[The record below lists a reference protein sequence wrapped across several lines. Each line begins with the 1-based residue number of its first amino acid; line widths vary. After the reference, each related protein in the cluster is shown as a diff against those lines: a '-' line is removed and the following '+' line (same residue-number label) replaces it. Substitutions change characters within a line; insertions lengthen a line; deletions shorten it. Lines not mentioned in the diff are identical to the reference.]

1 MSHIY
6 LEMVNFAAVKIVL
19 TILGLLSLVLG
30 VVGIFLPLLPTTP
43 LLLLS
48 AWCFIRSSTKLYD
61 WLLNHPYLGKYIRNF
76 REHRAIPLRVKV
88 LSVAMVWLTIGY
100 CIFVVVS
107 EHLWAQ
113 LLMFALAAAV
123 TWRILSYATLK
134 EE

>member
-1 MSHIY
+1 M
-6 LEMVNFAAVKIVL
+6 KIVL

>member
-100 CIFVVVS
+100 CILVVVS

-123 TWRILSYATLK
+123 TWRILSYATLN

>member
-1 MSHIY
+1 
-6 LEMVNFAAVKIVL
+6 MVNFAAVKIVL

-113 LLMFALAAAV
+113 LLMFVLAAAV

>member
-1 MSHIY
+1 
-6 LEMVNFAAVKIVL
+6 MVNFAAVKIVL

-76 REHRAIPLRVKV
+76 REHRAIPLRVKA

>member
-1 MSHIY
+1 
-6 LEMVNFAAVKIVL
+6 
-19 TILGLLSLVLG
+19 LLSLVLG

-61 WLLNHPYLGKYIRNF
+61 WLLSHPYLGKYIRNF
-76 REHRAIPLRVKV
+76 REHRAIPLRVKI
-88 LSVAMVWLTIGY
+88 LSVTMVWLTIGY
-100 CIFVVVS
+100 CIVAIVS
-107 EHLWAQ
+107 EYLWAQ
-113 LLMFALAAAV
+113 LLMFVLAVAV

>member
-1 MSHIY
+1 
-6 LEMVNFAAVKIVL
+6 LVNFAAVKIVL

-61 WLLNHPYLGKYIRNF
+61 WLLSHPYLGKYIRNF
-76 REHRAIPLRVKV
+76 REHRAIPLRVKF
-88 LSVAMVWLTIGY
+88 LSVTMVWLTIGY
-100 CIFVVVS
+100 CIVAIVS
-107 EHLWAQ
+107 EYLWAQ
-113 LLMFALAAAV
+113 LLMFVLAVAV

>member
-1 MSHIY
+1 
-6 LEMVNFAAVKIVL
+6 LVNFAAVKIVL

-61 WLLNHPYLGKYIRNF
+61 WLLSHPYLGKYIRNF
-76 REHRAIPLRVKV
+76 REHRAIPLRVKI
-88 LSVAMVWLTIGY
+88 LSVTMVWLTIGY
-100 CIFVVVS
+100 CIVAIVS
-107 EHLWAQ
+107 EYLWAQ
-113 LLMFALAAAV
+113 LLMFVLAVAV

>member
-107 EHLWAQ
+107 GHLWAQ

>member
-1 MSHIY
+1 
-6 LEMVNFAAVKIVL
+6 MVNFAAVKIVL

-100 CIFVVVS
+100 CILVVVS

>member
-1 MSHIY
+1 
-6 LEMVNFAAVKIVL
+6 LVNFAAVKIVL

-30 VVGIFLPLLPTTP
+30 VVGIFLPLLPITP

-61 WLLNHPYLGKYIRNF
+61 WLLSHPYLGKYIRNF
-76 REHRAIPLRVKV
+76 REHRAIPLRVKI
-88 LSVAMVWLTIGY
+88 LSVTMVWLTIGY
-100 CIFVVVS
+100 CIVAIVS
-107 EHLWAQ
+107 GYLWAQ
-113 LLMFALAAAV
+113 LLMFVLAVAV

>member
-1 MSHIY
+1 
-6 LEMVNFAAVKIVL
+6 MVNFAAVKIVL

-43 LLLLS
+43 LFLLS

-107 EHLWAQ
+107 GHLWAQ

>member
-6 LEMVNFAAVKIVL
+6 LEMVNFAVVKIVL

-113 LLMFALAAAV
+113 LLMFVLAVAV

>member
-1 MSHIY
+1 
-6 LEMVNFAAVKIVL
+6 MVNFAAVKIVL

-61 WLLNHPYLGKYIRNF
+61 WLLSHPYLGKYIRNF
-76 REHRAIPLRVKV
+76 REHRAIPLRVKI
-88 LSVAMVWLTIGY
+88 LSVTMVWLTIGY
-100 CIFVVVS
+100 CIVSIVS
-107 EHLWAQ
+107 EYLWAQ
-113 LLMFALAAAV
+113 LLMFVLAVAV

>member
-1 MSHIY
+1 
-6 LEMVNFAAVKIVL
+6 MVNFAAVKIVL

-30 VVGIFLPLLPTTP
+30 VVGIFLPLLPTAP

-107 EHLWAQ
+107 GHLWAQ
-113 LLMFALAAAV
+113 LLMFTLAAAV

>member
-1 MSHIY
+1 MS
-6 LEMVNFAAVKIVL
+6 NFAAVKIVL

-61 WLLNHPYLGKYIRNF
+61 WLLSHPYLGKYIRNF
-76 REHRAIPLRVKV
+76 REHRAIPLRVKI
-88 LSVAMVWLTIGY
+88 LSVTMVWLTIGY
-100 CIFVVVS
+100 CIVAIVS
-107 EHLWAQ
+107 EYLWAQ
-113 LLMFALAAAV
+113 LLMFVLAVAV

>member
-1 MSHIY
+1 
-6 LEMVNFAAVKIVL
+6 MVNFAAVKIVL

-100 CIFVVVS
+100 CIFVIVS

>member
-1 MSHIY
+1 
-6 LEMVNFAAVKIVL
+6 MVNFAVVKIVL

>member
-1 MSHIY
+1 
-6 LEMVNFAAVKIVL
+6 MVNFAAVKIVL

-107 EHLWAQ
+107 GHLWAQ

>member
-1 MSHIY
+1 
-6 LEMVNFAAVKIVL
+6 MVNFAAVKIVL

>member
-1 MSHIY
+1 M
-6 LEMVNFAAVKIVL
+6 KIVL

-113 LLMFALAAAV
+113 LLMFVLAAAV